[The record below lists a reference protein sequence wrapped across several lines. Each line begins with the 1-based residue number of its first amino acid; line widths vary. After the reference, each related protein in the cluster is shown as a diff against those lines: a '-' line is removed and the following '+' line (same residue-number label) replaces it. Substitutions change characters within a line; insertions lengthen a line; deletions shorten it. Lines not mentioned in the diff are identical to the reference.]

1 MLSTET
7 LHVHPVRITASACLE
22 VGLVNAK
29 TDTANLASAGRSLAR
44 YAQAKIRY
52 FIATHVLPATR
63 TMRLQAAATSIL
75 LKSARALQKPG
86 VMQMRPATA
95 KAGDI

>member
-1 MLSTET
+1 M
-7 LHVHPVRITASACLE
+7 VSAR
-22 VGLVNAK
+22 
-29 TDTANLASAGRSLAR
+29 RSLAH
-44 YAQAKIRY
+44 YAQAITRS

-63 TMRLQAAATSIL
+63 TMRLQAAATNNL